1 MQNLYYDLEK
11 LFQQDQ
17 SLISDG
23 HILKNV
29 VIERALELDP
39 DLLELLQK
47 SDSIRDHFFKD
58 VAGMLIFDKV
68 KFQDFISNKA
78 FLPDSYTAFK
88 NRIGLMDSNGYLR
101 QSREVVLAWPYK
113 DTILE
118 GSMTKEDEPRNEI
131 FWNTTLAPDDIS
143 RLFEP
148 KVLTGWER
156 WDTHAVEAKKPSPV
170 ESVSKDDNLLIKG
183 NNLLALHSL
192 KALYAGE
199 VKLVYIDPPFNTD
212 SDSFHYN
219 DRFTHSSWLTY
230 MKNRLEVAWQLLTRN
245 GTIMVHID
253 EKEQAYLKVLCDEIF
268 GRENFL
274 NIFTIK
280 TSDPSGHKTVNP
292 SPYAQT
298 EFILLYARDK
308 AHYTYSTAYVPS
320 EYDSGYNKFI
330 TNRDADSS
338 DWNVVGLPDFVAKE
352 YEYKNTRE
360 ANQKLGKHIFGSIVA
375 EFAFENREAVFQATA
390 IADDASKEIVAARDK
405 SKSEKDTVFHVKT
418 DQGDVFI
425 RKGRQVYFYSN
436 KIKEIDGE
444 LVPTKPLTNLWADIP
459 YNGISK
465 EGGVSLK
472 NGKKPEKLLRRI
484 IEISTETGDLVLD
497 FFAGS
502 GTTAAVA
509 HKLGRR
515 WITVEQLDYV
525 EELTKT
531 RLKNVIAGEQSG
543 ISKVASWAGGGSFI
557 YVELLTL
564 NAAFFKRVEGATT
577 SDDINVICNNMR
589 ENAYLRYDADLSGFE
604 TGEFTKL
611 SLEDQK
617 RVLLDCLD
625 MNHLYVNLGDMEDE
639 AYGIN
644 DEDKALNRAIYGGE

>member
-298 EFILLYARDK
+298 EFILLLCKRQ
-308 AHYTYSTAYVPS
+308 
-320 EYDSGYNKFI
+320 
-330 TNRDADSS
+330 SS
-338 DWNVVGLPDFVAKE
+338 L
-352 YEYKNTRE
+352 
-360 ANQKLGKHIFGSIVA
+360 HILDRI
-375 EFAFENREAVFQATA
+375 RAV
-390 IADDASKEIVAARDK
+390 
-405 SKSEKDTVFHVKT
+405 
-418 DQGDVFI
+418 
-425 RKGRQVYFYSN
+425 
-436 KIKEIDGE
+436 
-444 LVPTKPLTNLWADIP
+444 
-459 YNGISK
+459 
-465 EGGVSLK
+465 
-472 NGKKPEKLLRRI
+472 
-484 IEISTETGDLVLD
+484 
-497 FFAGS
+497 
-502 GTTAAVA
+502 
-509 HKLGRR
+509 
-515 WITVEQLDYV
+515 
-525 EELTKT
+525 
-531 RLKNVIAGEQSG
+531 
-543 ISKVASWAGGGSFI
+543 
-557 YVELLTL
+557 
-564 NAAFFKRVEGATT
+564 
-577 SDDINVICNNMR
+577 
-589 ENAYLRYDADLSGFE
+589 
-604 TGEFTKL
+604 
-611 SLEDQK
+611 
-617 RVLLDCLD
+617 
-625 MNHLYVNLGDMEDE
+625 
-639 AYGIN
+639 
-644 DEDKALNRAIYGGE
+644 

>member
-230 MKNRLEVAWQLLTRN
+230 MKNRLEVAWQLLTRD

-298 EFILLYARDK
+298 EFILLYARNK
-308 AHYTYSTAYVPS
+308 AHYTYSTAYVLA

-338 DWNVVGLPDFVAKE
+338 DWNVVGLPEFVAQKDK
-352 YEYKNTRE
+352 YKNTRE

-425 RKGRQVYFYSN
+425 RNGRQVYFYSN

-459 YNGISK
+459 YNGISR